1 MSKKADTPQRKARR
15 NYEVRNKDAR
25 EQATMQFNTRLPR
38 EECDEI
44 CAFLKKHGI
53 SKVVLIREGYRAMNS
68 AERKDYGPCAPAFI
82 ENTMPNGI
90 RKKAHREDEAIRS
103 YAAALRLFR
112 NVRRKNDKRGRTD
125 AKRIKVYVGFVF
137 DTQTL

>member
-53 SKVVLIREGYRAMNS
+53 SKVDLIREGYRAMNILLS
-68 AERKDYGPCAPAFI
+68 EGQQR
-82 ENTMPNGI
+82 
-90 RKKAHREDEAIRS
+90 
-103 YAAALRLFR
+103 
-112 NVRRKNDKRGRTD
+112 DKRITARSARTT
-125 AKRIKVYVGFVF
+125 A
-137 DTQTL
+137 LALLLL

>member
-44 CAFLKKHGI
+44 CAFLKKLGI
-53 SKVVLIREGYRAMNS
+53 SKVDLIREGYRAMKTYYCP
-68 AERKDYGPCAPAFI
+68 KDSK
-82 ENTMPNGI
+82 E
-90 RKKAHREDEAIRS
+90 
-103 YAAALRLFR
+103 
-112 NVRRKNDKRGRTD
+112 
-125 AKRIKVYVGFVF
+125 IKE
-137 DTQTL
+137 

>member
-1 MSKKADTPQRKARR
+1 MPKKADTPQRKARR

-53 SKVVLIREGYRAMNS
+53 SKVDLIREGYRAMKTYYCP
-68 AERKDYGPCAPAFI
+68 KDS
-82 ENTMPNGI
+82 
-90 RKKAHREDEAIRS
+90 REIKEEQRGAQGLRPLRS
-103 YAAALRLFR
+103 CFYREYY
-112 NVRRKNDKRGRTD
+112 
-125 AKRIKVYVGFVF
+125 AKRHKKEGSSGR
-137 DTQTL
+137 

>member
-53 SKVVLIREGYRAMNS
+53 SKVDLIREGYRAMKTYYCP
-68 AERKDYGPCAPAFI
+68 KDSKEI
-82 ENTMPNGI
+82 TE
-90 RKKAHREDEAIRS
+90 
-103 YAAALRLFR
+103 
-112 NVRRKNDKRGRTD
+112 
-125 AKRIKVYVGFVF
+125 
-137 DTQTL
+137 